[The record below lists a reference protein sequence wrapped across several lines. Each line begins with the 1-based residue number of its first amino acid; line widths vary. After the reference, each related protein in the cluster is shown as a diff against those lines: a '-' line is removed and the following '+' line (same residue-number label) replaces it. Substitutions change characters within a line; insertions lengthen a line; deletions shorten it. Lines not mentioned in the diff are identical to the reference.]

1 MDDAGLPEDVFTSG
15 ITAEERGR
23 LAGTSLRVYQYF
35 AGLPEPLR
43 VPDFLGH
50 ARSQG
55 LSAPFPLPVGPFLLA
70 PIRHRGEG
78 VGNIYLA
85 REEGGP
91 EFSRE
96 DEETLVLFASQAA
109 LVIANAR
116 RHRDERR
123 ARADL
128 EALVN
133 TAPVGVLVFDALTGN
148 PVSVN
153 QEARRIIGDL
163 HAPHRRAEELLDDL
177 TVRRDDGREFS
188 LQELSVAQALSAAV
202 TVRAEEIVLTAP
214 DGRSVTALINAT
226 PIRGEDGAVETC
238 VVTLQ
243 DMTPLEELERLRA
256 EFLAMVSHELRTPLA
271 TVKGSVANLLDP
283 AASLSRAE
291 ALQFFRIIDSQTD
304 RMRSLIS
311 DLLDVARIE
320 TGTLSVSPEP
330 TELAVLAG
338 EAADAFR
345 VGGHKQSLRIDLQPD
360 LPWVMAD
367 RSRVVQVLGNL
378 LSNAARHSPESSAV
392 LVTAVRQ
399 ELHVAVSVS
408 DDGRGI
414 AAESLPLLF
423 RKFSRIEGEEQDG
436 DTGLGLAVCKGIV
449 EAHGGRIWADSDGP
463 GRGASFTFTLPTAGE
478 GGYVLPAPPV
488 LISGRIARQRGA
500 GEQVRI
506 LSLDDDPQALRYIR
520 DSLVKAGYAVIATD
534 DADDVP
540 RLMEVEKP
548 HVVLLDLMLQ
558 GADGI
563 ELTKKIRETSS
574 TPVIFVSAYGR
585 DQLIARALEAGG
597 DDYVVKPFS
606 PTELVARIR
615 AVLRRRETPVPTVP
629 YVFGDLTVDYAARLV
644 TFAGSPVR
652 LTSMEYRTL
661 AELSTNAGRVVTY
674 AHLLERVW
682 EAEAGADLRP
692 MRTVISTLRR
702 NMGDDADNPAYI
714 FTEPRVGYRMPKGAE
729 SREKTP

>member
-1 MDDAGLPEDVFTSG
+1 MTQEEARDRLTRLSEASLRINESLDFDEVLQQVVDGARALTGARYGVITTMDDAGLPEDVFTSG
-15 ITAEERGR
+15 ITDEERGR

-133 TAPVGVLVFDALTGN
+133 TAPVGVLVFDAGTGC

-163 HAPHRRAEELLDDL
+163 HEPHRRAEELLDDL

-188 LQELSVAQALSAAV
+188 LQELSVAQALSAAE
-202 TVRAEEIVLTAP
+202 TVRAEEITLTAP

-226 PIRGEDGAVETC
+226 PIRGEDGEVETC

-283 AASLSRAE
+283 RRL
-291 ALQFFRIIDSQTD
+291 
-304 RMRSLIS
+304 
-311 DLLDVARIE
+311 
-320 TGTLSVSPEP
+320 PE
-330 TELAVLAG
+330 
-338 EAADAFR
+338 
-345 VGGHKQSLRIDLQPD
+345 
-360 LPWVMAD
+360 
-367 RSRVVQVLGNL
+367 
-378 LSNAARHSPESSAV
+378 
-392 LVTAVRQ
+392 
-399 ELHVAVSVS
+399 
-408 DDGRGI
+408 
-414 AAESLPLLF
+414 
-423 RKFSRIEGEEQDG
+423 
-436 DTGLGLAVCKGIV
+436 
-449 EAHGGRIWADSDGP
+449 P
-463 GRGASFTFTLPTAGE
+463 GRG
-478 GGYVLPAPPV
+478 PPV
-488 LISGRIARQRGA
+488 FPDHRLPGRQDALADQRPARRGAHRDGHALGLPGADGAGRPGGRGRRRLPGRRAQAEPSHRPPAGPALGDGGQVARRAGPRQPTLQRGA
-500 GEQVRI
+500 
-506 LSLDDDPQALRYIR
+506 AL
-520 DSLVKAGYAVIATD
+520 AG
-534 DADDVP
+534 
-540 RLMEVEKP
+540 
-548 HVVLLDLMLQ
+548 
-558 GADGI
+558 
-563 ELTKKIRETSS
+563 
-574 TPVIFVSAYGR
+574 
-585 DQLIARALEAGG
+585 
-597 DDYVVKPFS
+597 
-606 PTELVARIR
+606 
-615 AVLRRRETPVPTVP
+615 VLRRPGDRRAAGVPRGRVGLRRRQGHHGGEP
-629 YVFGDLTVDYAARLV
+629 AAAV
-644 TFAGSPVR
+644 QEV
-652 LTSMEYRTL
+652 
-661 AELSTNAGRVVTY
+661 LSDRGRGAGRR
-674 AHLLERVW
+674 HRPG
-682 EAEAGADLRP
+682 AGGLQGDSGGPRRP
-692 MRTVISTLRR
+692 H
-702 NMGDDADNPAYI
+702 MG
-714 FTEPRVGYRMPKGAE
+714 R
-729 SREKTP
+729 